1 MAERVVM
8 VGAPRG
14 LAEAVRTDLEGMGIG
29 VETLDASR
37 EIADRLIAL
46 GPQIGVLFHEP
57 PRSQAFDS
65 LRTIRGERALE
76 QLPVLVVG
84 RDDGGELDAIV
95 AFELG
100 TDDYVRVGAGSRE
113 IALRT
118 RAVLRRGASTHK
130 SDGSTLNVGPIDI
143 DVARH
148 IVHVGG
154 APVDLTA
161 LEFRL
166 LVELAR
172 HRGRVVRR
180 QELLDRVWQLDTD
193 KATRTV
199 DTHVKRLRE
208 KLGDARRAIE
218 TIRGVG
224 YRLRVPS

>member
-29 VETLDASR
+29 VEIVDAGR
-37 EIADRLIAL
+37 EVADRLIAL

-65 LRTIRGERALE
+65 LRTIRNERALE

-84 RDDGGELDAIV
+84 RDEGGELDAIV

-100 TDDYVRVGAGSRE
+100 TDDYVKVGAGSRE

-118 RAVLRRGASTHK
+118 RAVLRRGSVAPASDA
-130 SDGSTLNVGPIDI
+130 SMLVAGPIEIDI
-143 DVARH
+143 ARH
-148 IVHVGG
+148 IVHVDGG
-154 APVDLTA
+154 SIDLTA
-161 LEFRL
+161 IEFRL
-166 LVELAR
+166 LVELMR

-180 QELLDRVWQLDTD
+180 QELLERVWQLDVD

-208 KLGDARRAIE
+208 KLGDARRCIE

-224 YRLRVPS
+224 YRLRVTS

>member
-1 MAERVVM
+1 M

-14 LAEAVRTDLEGMGIG
+14 LAEAVRSDLEGMGIG
-29 VETLDASR
+29 VETLDTSR
-37 EIADRLIAL
+37 EMADRLIAL

-76 QLPVLVVG
+76 TLPVLVVG
-84 RDDGGELDAIV
+84 RDEGGELDAIV

-100 TDDYVRVGAGSRE
+100 TDDYVRIGAGSRE
-113 IALRT
+113 IALRA
-118 RAVLRRGASTHK
+118 RAVLRRGNTGRQN
-130 SDGSTLNVGPIDI
+130 DGSTLSAGPIEI
-143 DVARH
+143 DVSRH
-148 IVHVGG
+148 IVHVDG
-154 APVDLTA
+154 VVVELTA

-172 HRGRVVRR
+172 HRGRVVKR
-180 QELLDRVWQLDTD
+180 QELLERVWQLETD
-193 KATRTV
+193 AATRTV

-208 KLGDARRAIE
+208 KLGSARRCVE

-224 YRLRVPS
+224 YRMRVTS

>member
-1 MAERVVM
+1 MGERVVM

-14 LAEAVRTDLEGMGIG
+14 LADAVRTDLEGMGIG
-29 VETLDASR
+29 VELVDAGR
-37 EIADRLIAL
+37 EVADRLIAL

-65 LRTIRGERALE
+65 LRTIRNERALE

-100 TDDYVRVGAGSRE
+100 TDDYVRAGAGARE
-113 IALRT
+113 IALRA
-118 RAVLRRGASTHK
+118 RAVLRRGASATRQ
-130 SDGSTLNVGPIDI
+130 DGTSLNVGPIDI
-143 DVARH
+143 DIARH
-148 IVHVGG
+148 VVMVGG
-154 APVDLTA
+154 ETIDLTA

-166 LVELAR
+166 LVELVR

-180 QELLDRVWQLDTD
+180 QELLERVWQLESD

-208 KLGDARRAIE
+208 KLGESRRCIE

-224 YRLRVPS
+224 YRLRVGA